1 LPIAVAM
8 TVLRCHE
15 PGSVAEAAI
24 GIAADLAK
32 LI

>member
-1 LPIAVAM
+1 M

-24 GIAADLAK
+24 GMAADLVK